1 MIIAKTISELQQA
14 LSPSRQTG
22 KSIGFVPTMGNLHQG
37 HLSLVE
43 KAKEVADVVVVSIFV
58 NPTQFGPN
66 EDFDSYPR
74 TFDADCEKLS
84 SQQADIVFAPSV
96 DEVYPGYSSNKTKP
110 SLTKVHVE
118 QLGKQHCGAS
128 RPGHFDGVT
137 TIVSKLF
144 NMVRP
149 DIAVFGQKDFQQ
161 ITIIRRMV
169 QDLNIPVSIIS
180 APILREENGLAMCSR
195 NGYLSTSE
203 KEQAAAIYR
212 TLTWAKK
219 QLEEHKL
226 SFDEV
231 EQSAVK
237 QLSEQGFR
245 VDYFNVSNADTLQVA
260 ETTDKN
266 LVILVA
272 AYLDKVR
279 LIDNIQVTL

>member
-1 MIIAKTISELQQA
+1 MIIAKTIAELQQA
-14 LSPSRQTG
+14 LSPSRKTG

-43 KAKEVADVVVVSIFV
+43 KAKEVAAVVVVSIFV

-74 TFDADCEKLS
+74 TFEADCEKLD
-84 SQQADIVFAPSV
+84 SQAVDIVFAPSV
-96 DEVYPGYSSNKTKP
+96 DEVYPGYTSNKAKP

-118 QLGKQHCGAS
+118 QLGQQHCGAS

-169 QDLNIPVSIIS
+169 QDLNIPVKIIS
-180 APILREENGLAMCSR
+180 APILREESGLAMSSR

-203 KEQAAAIYR
+203 KEQAAAVYR
-212 TLTWAKK
+212 TLVWSKR

-237 QLSEQGFR
+237 QLSEHSFR
-245 VDYFNVSNADTLQVA
+245 VDYFNISNADTLQVA
-260 ETTDKN
+260 ETTHKN

-272 AYLDKVR
+272 AYLGKVR

>member
-14 LSPSRQTG
+14 LSTSRKEG
-22 KSIGFVPTMGNLHQG
+22 KTIGFVPTMGNLHQG

-74 TFDADCEKLS
+74 TFDADCEKLD
-84 SQQADIVFAPSV
+84 SQSTDIVFAPSV
-96 DEVYPGYSSNKTKP
+96 DEVYPGYASNKTQP

-169 QDLNIPVSIIS
+169 QDLNIPVNIIS
-180 APILREENGLAMCSR
+180 APILREENGLAMSSR
-195 NGYLSTSE
+195 NGYLSASE
-203 KEQAAAIYR
+203 KDQAAGIYR
-212 TLTWAKK
+212 ILTWAKQ

-237 QLSEQGFR
+237 QLNDQGFR

-260 ETTDKN
+260 ETSDKN

-272 AYLDKVR
+272 AFLGKVR